1 MNSKRVGILIIAHN
15 NIGLQLL
22 ETATVMLDRSC
33 PQVRSLEVK
42 QDDDPVHLLTRARR
56 LMGDIQQGMGVL
68 VLTDMYGST
77 PSNIAHRLSESPA
90 PNHESAK
97 SDQLRGDQAKSDE
110 NGSDVAERARV
121 HVIAGINLP
130 MLVRTLNY
138 AHLPLDE
145 LALKALSGGRDG
157 ILDASELE
165 KKG

>member
-1 MNSKRVGILIIAHN
+1 MNNQRVGILIIAHN

-22 ETATVMLDRSC
+22 ETATDMLDRAC
-33 PQVRSLEVK
+33 PQLRSLEVK

-56 LMGDIQQGMGVL
+56 LMSEIQQGLGVL

-77 PSNIAHRLSESPA
+77 PSNIAHRLSEGPQ
-90 PNHESAK
+90 NHSGSNHDEQSAHETIT
-97 SDQLRGDQAKSDE
+97 RI
-110 NGSDVAERARV
+110 RV
-121 HVIAGINLP
+121 VAGINLP
-130 MLVRTLNY
+130 MLVRALNY

-165 KKG
+165 AKA

>member
-1 MNSKRVGILIIAHN
+1 MNSQRVGILIIAHN

-22 ETATVMLDRSC
+22 ETATDMLDRSC
-33 PQVRSLEVK
+33 PQLRSLEVK

-56 LMGDIQQGMGVL
+56 LMSEIQQGLGVL

-77 PSNIAHRLSESPA
+77 PSNIAHRLSEG
-90 PNHESAK
+90 PNNHANSNHDGQATHEANTK
-97 SDQLRGDQAKSDE
+97 I
-110 NGSDVAERARV
+110 RV
-121 HVIAGINLP
+121 VAGINLP

-165 KKG
+165 AKA